1 MSVFPCSK
9 VGIVQYVEL
18 AEQPFLSCIEFK
30 QGVMVCIFDS
40 LMSRQE
46 IERSNVL
53 GVETIQ

>member
-1 MSVFPCSK
+1 MLPCSK
-9 VGIVQYVEL
+9 VGIVKYVEF
-18 AEQPFLSCIEFK
+18 AGHPFSSCIEFK
-30 QGVMVCIFDS
+30 PGVMVCVFDS